1 METIFEGNESLSI
14 IEIFEEALEKSLE
27 NLNISDTGKQLTL
40 PRSKTLQNNR
50 LNALLFVDNIAYVE
64 AFKPFCYGIHH
75 VLFLTATFYF
85 AIAS

>member
-27 NLNISDTGKQLTL
+27 NLNISDTGKQFTL

-50 LNALLFVDNIAYVE
+50 LNALLFVENKSYVE
-64 AFKPFCYGIHH
+64 AFEPF
-75 VLFLTATFYF
+75 V
-85 AIAS
+85 